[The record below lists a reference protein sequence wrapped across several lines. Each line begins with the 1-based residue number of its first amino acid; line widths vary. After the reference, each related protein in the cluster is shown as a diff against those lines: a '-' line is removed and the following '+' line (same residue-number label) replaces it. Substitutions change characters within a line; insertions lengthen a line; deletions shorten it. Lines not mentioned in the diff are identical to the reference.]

1 MSADKPGRDL
11 DKEFEALIANWH
23 ATPTGD
29 PDPASPPNPDPPP
42 NPPPPQTPP
51 PGVNI
56 WRGPTI
62 WRPPQE
68 GAATGS
74 PGGAH
79 SDDARTDE
87 TSTDETSTDDTPT
100 GATRSENTDWEMDPR
115 VGAAPYVEGDLGDDE
130 DDFEPLPVELPP
142 QEDLHFW
149 GIVVGLVGGGLLLL
163 YCAVTGMSRSSWWF
177 LAALALFVGGFVLL
191 VLRQPHERDL
201 TDDGTRL

>member
-23 ATPTGD
+23 ATPTGA
-29 PDPASPPNPDPPP
+29 PDPASPPNPDSPP
-42 NPPPPQTPP
+42 NPPPSPTPP

-74 PGGAH
+74 AGGDH
-79 SDDARTDE
+79 SDGDRSD
-87 TSTDETSTDDTPT
+87 DTSTDDTHSDDT
-100 GATRSENTDWEMDPR
+100 GTDDTDWEMDAR
-115 VGAAPYVEGDLGDDE
+115 VGPAPYVEGDEEDDE